1 MEIMFYGVNGTLNET
16 MRNFTN
22 ELVLVNSSHSSNTQ
36 STKNPGIYHSE
47 EEENEAEES
56 KMDINSESYTV
67 QKKEEEP
74 IKYEDGVSNVTSVL
88 ITEHLGRDK
97 EEILTTHNA
106 MEWSTNNE
114 PTVSI
119 ALTTITES
127 QTVTDIPD
135 TYTNTHSLHYTPHTT
150 YTHTL
155 TQSDHHSSEDDD
167 DESDKDTFHL
177 AASKPVTH
185 TPAHN
190 THTVKPVTHTTTNY
204 SNDIAKPYVSPP
216 LHILT
221 EEKSE
226 ESMEEREEEQE
237 MTERDK
243 EIEKH
248 STQTNQRPFIVLTT
262 PTKITA
268 NQNSLHKTTSP
279 TATNK
284 YTVAAT
290 TSVPLPS
297 MRGSGEREIG
307 EMERESEEDK
317 ETERESDFIVNPPNK
332 SQENSAENDDLTTTK
347 PTIRTQANT
356 KPSQSK
362 EDERHNIESKEDLQ
376 SDEEEKSVN
385 TQTTTIPSRVGEVSP
400 YMWIIPAQFLK
411 PPIDSPSPRPTV
423 YAAAKPTRNN
433 KTTSTVHK
441 PVSTQT
447 TISGHAAVETIP
459 HPLKPPRPALDQL
472 PSLTTVTAHQESA
485 EEEEQEEEEEK
496 EPSDSSQESEKIES
510 HQVRR
515 RAAPSFAW
523 SLLEAAG
530 LSDLQQ
536 QEDSEECSTSFLQ
549 YSASG
554 QVLRDMSALGEM
566 LHCLTGRCPH
576 EYQHYGC
583 YCGQQGTGNPVDQL
597 DRCCFLQQC
606 CLEKLSLLGCRKNRK
621 LNAQISCQNGKPR
634 CTGVSVCD
642 RLQCVCDRSTA
653 ECMAASH
660 FNQSVTTSCSGP
672 RPQCLRKPHSST
684 QSASEDS
691 SEESNEMTPS
701 RPQMNTQDPSNTHV
715 QPHKPTVNKNPQH
728 SKPQLGIKEEE
739 EEEPGMEKEEEEE
752 EEEKEQEEEEEE
764 ELEQ

>member
-1 MEIMFYGVNGTLNET
+1 G
-16 MRNFTN
+16 
-22 ELVLVNSSHSSNTQ
+22 
-36 STKNPGIYHSE
+36 SE

-56 KMDINSESYTV
+56 KLDRNSERGSTV

-74 IKYEDGVSNVTSVL
+74 KEYEDVTSVL
-88 ITEHLGRDK
+88 MTEHQGRDK

-114 PTVSI
+114 LTVSI

-127 QTVTDIPD
+127 QTVTDVPD
-135 TYTNTHSLHYTPHTT
+135 TYTTTQTPTT
-150 YTHTL
+150 YTPTQ
-155 TQSDHHSSEDDD
+155 TQSDHYSSEEDD

-177 AASKPVTH
+177 AASKPVAH
-185 TPAHN
+185 TA
-190 THTVKPVTHTTTNY
+190 HTVKPVTHTSGTHTTTNY

-221 EEKSE
+221 EEKSDD
-226 ESMEEREEEQE
+226 SMEESEEEQE
-237 MTERDK
+237 MTESDK

-248 STQTNQRPFIVLTT
+248 STQTNQSPFIVLTT
-262 PTKITA
+262 PTKITT

-284 YTVAAT
+284 NTVAAT
-290 TSVPLPS
+290 TSVQLSS
-297 MRGSGEREIG
+297 MRGSEEREIRDE

-317 ETERESDFIVNPPNK
+317 ETERE
-332 SQENSAENDDLTTTK
+332 T
-347 PTIRTQANT
+347 NT
-356 KPSQSK
+356 KPSPSK
-362 EDERHNIESKEDLQ
+362 EDERHKEDLQ
-376 SDEEEKSVN
+376 SDEEEESDN
-385 TQTTTIPSRVGEVSP
+385 TQTTTIPSRVSEVSP

-411 PPIDSPSPRPTV
+411 PPIHNASPRPTV
-423 YAAAKPTRNN
+423 YPAAKPTRNN

-441 PVSTQT
+441 SVSTRT
-447 TISGHAAVETIP
+447 TTTGHAAVETIP
-459 HPLKPPRPALDQL
+459 HPLKPPRPTLDQL
-472 PSLTTVTAHQESA
+472 PSLTTTAHQESA
-485 EEEEQEEEEEK
+485 EEEEQEEEEEEEK
-496 EPSDSSQESEKIES
+496 EPSDSSQESEKIGS
-510 HQVRR
+510 HRVRR
-515 RAAPSFAW
+515 RAAPFFAW

-549 YSASG
+549 YRASG

-566 LHCLTGRCPH
+566 LRCLTGRCPH

-606 CLEKLSLLGCRKNRK
+606 CLEKLSVLGCRKNRK
-621 LNAQISCQNGKPR
+621 LNAQISCQKGKPR
-634 CTGVSVCD
+634 CSGVSVCD

-660 FNQSVTTSCSGP
+660 FNQSVASSCSGP
-672 RPQCLRKPHSST
+672 RPPCLRKPHSST
-684 QSASEDS
+684 QSASQDT

-701 RPQMNTQDPSNTHV
+701 RPQLNTQNQSNTHV
-715 QPHKPTVNKNPQH
+715 QPHKPTLNKNPPH

-739 EEEPGMEKEEEEE
+739 EEPGMEKEEEE